1 MKNLDT
7 SIQYIKGVGP
17 RMSRVLGRLGIH
29 TVLDMLYYLPFRYE
43 NRSKFSSV
51 SNVKIGDKASVK
63 GEIRTLGN
71 VKTKRG
77 LDIFQLALDDNTGII
92 YGVWFNQPYLKKF
105 FKVGQKI
112 IMHGKIERYDK
123 LQINHP
129 QYEVLKGDESD
140 SIHAGRIVPMYHLT
154 QDITQRYLRT
164 ITYRA
169 IFGYLKYAQEMLPA
183 RLLARNRLVD
193 IKFAL
198 NNIHFPA
205 KEENLK
211 RAYRRIVFDEFLI
224 LQLAVAS
231 RRRQLSADNRGVCH
245 IIDRDMAR
253 NFSRTLPFKLTEG
266 QKRAMES
273 IEKDMKSTRPMN
285 RLIQGDVGSGKTVLA
300 AYALLLT
307 VGNGHQGAIMAPTEI
322 LAEQHYVAL
331 TRLLVEYNINIVL
344 LMQGLS
350 PKAKRE
356 ALNDIKEGR
365 ADIVIGTH
373 ALIQSG
379 VGFKDLGL
387 IVIDEQHKF
396 GVFQRARLLRPF
408 TGNASDGKGRQAI
421 PDTLLMTATP
431 IPRTLALT
439 VYGDLDISPIR
450 ELPPGR
456 GEVTTYWISDSQRE
470 KVYNFLSEHIQ
481 RGRQA
486 YIVCPRLEETGS
498 LAVKSAKF
506 MHEEFEGR
514 IFKDFKVGLIHGKM
528 DSAKKESV
536 MNSFK
541 KGDIDILVSTIVI
554 EVGID
559 IPNASV
565 MVVENAER
573 FGLSQLHQLRGRIGR
588 GPYESYCILISDTQ
602 REETQKRLSAMT
614 ESQDGFEI
622 AEEDL
627 KLRGP
632 GDIFGTRQHGLPE
645 VRFGD
650 VVRDMEIM
658 ELARKE
664 AFLLIDKDPELKNY
678 ENKLIK
684 NNLQRRFKGRL
695 GLARVG

>member
-1 MKNLDT
+1 
-7 SIQYIKGVGP
+7 
-17 RMSRVLGRLGIH
+17 MSRILARLSIN
-29 TVLDMLYYLPFRYE
+29 TVLDIFYYLPFRYE
-43 NRSKFSSV
+43 DRSNFTAISDLKV
-51 SNVKIGDKASVK
+51 GDIAAVK
-63 GEIRTLGN
+63 GEVKTLGN

-77 LDIFQLALDDNTGII
+77 IDIFQLALDDTSGII

-105 FKVGQKI
+105 FKPGQKI

-140 SIHAGRIVPMYHLT
+140 SIHVGRIVPIYHLT
-154 QDITQRYLRT
+154 QDIAQRYLRT
-164 ITYRA
+164 IVYRA
-169 IFGYLKYAQEMLPA
+169 MSEYLKCTEEMLPTK
-183 RLLARNRLVD
+183 LLARNKLVD
-193 IKFAL
+193 INFAL
-198 NNIHFPA
+198 RNIHFPA
-205 KEENLK
+205 KDENLK
-211 RAYRRIVFDEFLI
+211 RAYKRIVFDEFFT
-224 LQLAVAS
+224 LQLAVALK
-231 RRRQLSADNRGVCH
+231 RKELSADKRGVGH
-245 IIDRDMAR
+245 IIDKEMAR
-253 NFSRTLPFKLTEG
+253 NFARNLPFELTEG

-273 IEKDMKSTRPMN
+273 IEGDMKSTRPMN

-307 VGNGHQGAIMAPTEI
+307 VGNGNQGAIMAPTEI
-322 LAEQHYVAL
+322 LAEQHYVTL
-331 TRLLVEYNINIVL
+331 TRLLMEYDVNIVL
-344 LMQGLS
+344 LMQGLT
-350 PKAKRE
+350 PKTKRE
-356 ALNDIKEGR
+356 TLDDIRGGR
-365 ADIVIGTH
+365 ADIIIGTH
-373 ALIQSG
+373 ALIQEG
-379 VGFKDLGL
+379 VEFKNLGI

-396 GVFQRARLLRPF
+396 GVSQRAHLLRPVISK
-408 TGNASDGKGRQAI
+408 ASNGESAQAV

-439 VYGDLDISPIR
+439 VYGDLDISSIK

-456 GEVTTYWISDSQRE
+456 GEITTYWISDSERE
-470 KVYNFLSEHIQ
+470 KVYNFLREQIQ
-481 RGRQA
+481 KKRQA

-506 MHEEFEGR
+506 MHEEFKER
-514 IFKDFKVGLIHGKM
+514 IFKDLKVGLIHGKM
-528 DSAKKESV
+528 DSSKKESV
-536 MNSFK
+536 MKSFK
-541 KGDIDILVSTIVI
+541 KGNIDILVSTVVI

-588 GPYESYCILISDTQ
+588 GPYESYCILISDAQ
-602 REETQKRLSAMT
+602 KEGAQKRMGAMT
-614 ESQDGFEI
+614 ESGDGFEI

-664 AFLLIDKDPELKNY
+664 AFLLIDKDPELKSY
-678 ENKLIK
+678 ENRFIK
-684 NNLQRRFKGRL
+684 DNLDKRFKGRL